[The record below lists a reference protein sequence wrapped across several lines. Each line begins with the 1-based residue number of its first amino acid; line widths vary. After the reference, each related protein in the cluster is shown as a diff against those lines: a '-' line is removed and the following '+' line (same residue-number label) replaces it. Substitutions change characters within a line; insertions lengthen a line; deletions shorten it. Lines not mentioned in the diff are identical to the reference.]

1 MKLPFL
7 VVCETGHWLGA
18 PEPTR
23 HSAGVR
29 MRRSTRPALGV
40 LAVAL
45 AAFVMLGLVDGA
57 LGVAWPSMREVFGRG
72 ISDLGLLLAFG
83 SIGYLS
89 ASAGYG
95 WLHPRLGTGTLLS
108 VGAGL
113 LALGLVGVA
122 LSSEWVIVVMSAM
135 SLGLGGGLVDT
146 GMNAHAALAFDLGS
160 INLLHASYGVGA
172 TLGPVVI
179 TLSLVST
186 GFWRTGYAVLA
197 AAQVI
202 TGVAIWG
209 RRTRWTGT
217 EPDFTDEPRVSSR
230 KRHLI
235 FLLLLFFLYTGVEVA
250 TGQWA
255 FTLLSEGRGMPTA
268 VAGTWVAIYWGGL
281 TVGRFGLGIVGD
293 RMSPSLTL
301 NLSMVVSLGGLAV
314 LWLDPFGLGVV
325 GLPIAGLGFAAV
337 FPALVALTPAR
348 IGRLRSTKSIGFQ
361 LAAANVG
368 AAGVPWV
375 LGLMAESSG
384 IESLGPGLFVAG
396 LLLGVVHFASD
407 PVRPSP
413 T

>member
-1 MKLPFL
+1 
-7 VVCETGHWLGA
+7 
-18 PEPTR
+18 
-23 HSAGVR
+23 
-29 MRRSTRPALGV
+29 
-40 LAVAL
+40 
-45 AAFVMLGLVDGA
+45 MLGLVDGA
-57 LGVAWPSMREVFGRG
+57 LGVAWPSIREVFGRG

-95 WLHPRLGTGTLLS
+95 WLHPRVGTGTLLG

-122 LSSEWVIVVMSAM
+122 LSSEWVVVAMSAM

-202 TGVAIWG
+202 AGVAIWG
-209 RRTRWTGT
+209 RRARWAGT
-217 EPDFTDEPRVSSR
+217 EPDLTDEPRGLSR

-255 FTLLSEGRGMPTA
+255 FTLLSEGRGTPTA

-301 NLSMVVSLGGLAV
+301 NSSMVVSLGGLAL
-314 LWLDPFGLGVV
+314 LWLDPLGLGVV
-325 GLPIAGLGFAAV
+325 GLPIAGLGFASV

-368 AAGVPWV
+368 AAGVPWI

-407 PVRPSP
+407 RDRPSP